1 MQCLLLGTL
10 LLTLAF
16 TAGIKPAVAQG
27 ITDISEEYL
36 SEILRLTFDTMNPT
50 TESGSVSIPGMGT
63 ISWEPGMTADQFL
76 RLGNFYDSFNLQLF
90 SMEDIAKAAGIDLST
105 LTLADFP
112 LSNTTLQD
120 LVTAIPDLGQWKVYD
135 IPVVQDLL
143 STVLGDSEPWD
154 EVTIQQ
160 AIEQYGLAGV
170 ANLTLGEL
178 ALSQYGLTDAIPG
191 LTEMALARLPD
202 WQKIVIDQIPG
213 LNQIPFALF
222 PTAPSGAGFV
232 AKLDMPYGKKEARRV
247 NTITGSDVEGF
258 NVPCHKNSCSYI
270 ELSGPD
276 WLGATALHGKQWIK
290 GGTASDAQMVSG
302 GSGALALLN
311 GGKEPTGRHPY
322 GRGFK
327 VVLKRTNESK
337 GEAEFALY
345 FRYCNEFGCS
355 PYFIGPIPWLTNH
368 EKDIIFVGLTPA
380 TTPPPGIPNPP
391 KTPPAEVTGPNVDPG
406 VEPIAEDCIANLL
419 GAISSG
425 MRASAQQSLSLI
437 MSEAAK
443 SGVSDLGQLAYV
455 LATAQTESSFGQFM
469 VEIKPPTTISGGIR
483 YRGRGYVQLSHD
495 YNYKYWSKRLGIDL
509 IKNPERAAE
518 PEIAAKILIL
528 GMRDGTFT
536 GVTREGNLI
545 AGGGYKLSDFIQGIK
560 TDFRGA
566 RKIVNGN
573 DKASEIARNAQ
584 RYLAILQ
591 ECGFSSGG
599 SSTQLCKVG
608 AKLLWPTKGVL
619 TSGYGWRNDRMH
631 NGIDVAAPQG
641 TALLAAD
648 CGVVSRAQYG
658 DNGGYGNIVEVQHPN
673 GMMTRYAHIKPG
685 GIQVSPGMAV
695 RRGQYIA
702 QMGTTGNST
711 GPHLHFETH
720 PSGSGAVDP
729 MPYFN

>member
-16 TAGIKPAVAQG
+16 TAGIKSAVAQG
-27 ITDISEEYL
+27 VTDISEEYL
-36 SEILRLTFDTMNPT
+36 AEVLSITFSTMNPT

-63 ISWEPGMTADQFL
+63 ISWEAGMTADQFL

-90 SMEDIAKAAGIDLST
+90 SMQDIAKAAGIDLST
-105 LTLADFP
+105 FTLADFP
-112 LSNTTLQD
+112 LSDMTLQD
-120 LVTAIPDLGQWKVYD
+120 LITAIPDLGQWKVYD

-143 STVLGDSEPWD
+143 GTVFDGSGPWD
-154 EVTIQQ
+154 ELTIQQ
-160 AIEQYGLAGV
+160 AIEQYGFAGV

-178 ALSQYGLTDAIPG
+178 DLSQYGLVDAIPG
-191 LTEMALARLPD
+191 LTEMALARLPN

-213 LNQIPFALF
+213 LNQVPFASV

-232 AKLDMPYGKKEARRV
+232 AKLDMPYGKKEARRL
-247 NTITGSDVEGF
+247 NTITGSNVEGF

-270 ELSGPD
+270 ELSGSF

-290 GGTASDAQMVSG
+290 GGTASDAQMVRG
-302 GSGALALLN
+302 GSGALALIN

-327 VVLKRTNESK
+327 VVLKGTDESK

-345 FRYCNEFGCS
+345 FRYCNNLGCS
-355 PYFIGPIPWLTNH
+355 PYIIGPIPWFTNH
-368 EKDIIFVGLTPA
+368 EKDIIFVGLTLT
-380 TTPPPGIPNPP
+380 TTPPPDIPNSPEILPP
-391 KTPPAEVTGPNVDPG
+391 EVTGPGVDPG
-406 VEPIAEDCIANLL
+406 VEPINEDCMVKLL
-419 GAISSG
+419 RAISSG

-437 MSEAAK
+437 MSEAARN
-443 SGVSDLGQLAYV
+443 GVSDLGQLAYV
-455 LATAQTESSFGQFM
+455 LATAQAEPSFGQFM
-469 VEIKPPTTISGGIR
+469 VEISPPTTISGGIR
-483 YRGRGYVQLSHD
+483 YRGRGYVQVSHD

-509 IKNPERAAE
+509 VNNPERAAE
-518 PEIAAKILIL
+518 PEIAARILIL

-545 AGGGYKLSDFIQGIK
+545 AGGGYKLSDFIQGRK

-573 DKASEIARNAQ
+573 DRASEIARNAQ

-591 ECGFSSGG
+591 ECGFSGGG
-599 SSTQLCKVG
+599 SSTQLCRVG
-608 AKLLWPTKGVL
+608 SKLLWPTKGVL
-619 TSGYGWRNDRMH
+619 TSGYGWRKNRMH

-658 DNGGYGNIVEVQHPN
+658 NNGGYGNIVEVRHPN

-685 GIQVSPGMAV
+685 GIQVSQGMAV

-711 GPHLHFETH
+711 GPHLHFEAH

-729 MPYFN
+729 MPYFK